1 MEQITYKH
9 IYDLITDAK
18 KQGLIPIEI
27 SVGQD
32 VQTQNCAFN
41 SILGIYE
48 LLPVYDYTIT
58 IRLREQNQ

>member
-1 MEQITYKH
+1 MAQITYKN

-32 VQTQNCAFN
+32 VQTPNCAYNQLF
-41 SILGIYE
+41 GYYE
-48 LLPVYDYTIT
+48 LCPIREHILT
-58 IRLREQNQ
+58 IRFREQ